1 MRIWGKGR
9 NEYYSSMVDGCVM
22 QRFAV
27 EFHLSYKG
35 KSLEDTIAT
44 LHFDA
49 ETFADLWMKLELGE
63 SDLSTKQRLADA
75 LAIAK
80 LDVKFDSFGFGNI
93 YNRIGELVFD
103 IENPEEFQFTSL
115 SPEGE
120 IVIEYDDEED
130 YSDDEDDETKTL
142 H

>member
-1 MRIWGKGR
+1 
-9 NEYYSSMVDGCVM
+9 M

-63 SDLSTKQRLADA
+63 SDLSTKQRLVDA
-75 LAIAK
+75 LAIEDD
-80 LDVKFDSFGFGNI
+80 DVQFDEFGFGNI

>member
-1 MRIWGKGR
+1 
-9 NEYYSSMVDGCVM
+9 M

-63 SDLSTKQRLADA
+63 SDLSTKQRLVDA
-75 LAIAK
+75 LAIAEVD
-80 LDVKFDSFGFGNI
+80 LKFDSFGFGNI

>member
-1 MRIWGKGR
+1 
-9 NEYYSSMVDGCVM
+9 M

-63 SDLSTKQRLADA
+63 SDLSTKQRLVDA
-75 LAIAK
+75 LAIAEV
-80 LDVKFDSFGFGNI
+80 DVKFDSFGFGNI

-103 IENPEEFQFTSL
+103 IENPQEFQFTSL

>member
-1 MRIWGKGR
+1 
-9 NEYYSSMVDGCVM
+9 M

-63 SDLSTKQRLADA
+63 SDLSTKQRLVDA
-75 LAIAK
+75 LAVAEV
-80 LDVKFDSFGFGNI
+80 DVQFDSFGFGNI
-93 YNRIGELVFD
+93 YNQLGELEFD

-120 IVIEYDDEED
+120 IVIEYDDEDED
-130 YSDDEDDETKTL
+130 DDDEDEDDETKTL

>member
-1 MRIWGKGR
+1 
-9 NEYYSSMVDGCVM
+9 M

-27 EFHLSYKG
+27 EFHLSYEG

-49 ETFADLWMKLELGE
+49 ETFADLIMQLQLGE
-63 SDLSTKQRLADA
+63 SDSSTKQRLIDA
-75 LAIAK
+75 LAVSEV
-80 LDVKFDSFGFGNI
+80 DVKFDSFAFGNI
-93 YNRIGELVFD
+93 FNQVGELEFD
-103 IENPEEFQFTSL
+103 AENPEDFQLTSL

-120 IVIEYDDEED
+120 SVIEYEDED

>member
-1 MRIWGKGR
+1 
-9 NEYYSSMVDGCVM
+9 M

-63 SDLSTKQRLADA
+63 SDLSTKQRLVDA
-75 LAIAK
+75 LAIAEV
-80 LDVKFDSFGFGNI
+80 DVKFDSFGFGNI

-103 IENPEEFQFTSL
+103 IENPQEFQFTSL

-130 YSDDEDDETKTL
+130 YSDDEEDETKTL

>member
-1 MRIWGKGR
+1 
-9 NEYYSSMVDGCVM
+9 M

-27 EFHLSYKG
+27 EFHLSYEG

-49 ETFADLWMKLELGE
+49 ETFADLIMQLQLGE
-63 SDLSTKQRLADA
+63 SDSSTKQRLIDA
-75 LAIAK
+75 LAVAEV
-80 LDVKFDSFGFGNI
+80 DVQFDSFGFGNI
-93 YNRIGELVFD
+93 YNQIGELEFD

-120 IVIEYDDEED
+120 IVIEYED
-130 YSDDEDDETKTL
+130 YSDDEDDETNTL

>member
-1 MRIWGKGR
+1 
-9 NEYYSSMVDGCVM
+9 M
-22 QRFAV
+22 QTFAV

-49 ETFADLWMKLELGE
+49 ETFADLFMQLQLGE
-63 SDLSTKQRLADA
+63 SDLSTKQRLVDA
-75 LAIAK
+75 FAEV
-80 LDVKFDSFGFGNI
+80 DVKFDSFAFGNI
-93 YNRIGELVFD
+93 FNQVGELEFD
-103 IENPEEFQFTSL
+103 AENPEDLQLTSL

-120 IVIEYDDEED
+120 SIIEDED
-130 YSDDEDDETKTL
+130 YSDEDDETKIL